1 MNKTR
6 KPVIA
11 GNWKM
16 FKTVSEAASLVSELS
31 SLVAGTTGREIVIC
45 PPFTALHA
53 VKPLIVGTAIKLGA
67 QNFHWETQGAYTGEI
82 SATMLKDAG
91 CEYAIIGHSERRQ
104 YFGETDNTVNLKV
117 NSALNA
123 GLTPIIC
130 VGESLTERE
139 AGETQTVVRRQIQA
153 GLAGL
158 QATQVA
164 GIIVA
169 YEPIWAIGTGRTAT
183 ASDANAVCNFIR
195 LTLTGMFGP
204 LAADAARIQYGGSV
218 KPETIDELMATSDID
233 GVLVGGASLKASD
246 FARIANFS

>member
-16 FKTVSEAASLVSELS
+16 FKTTSEATSLVTELVT
-31 SLVAGTTGREIVIC
+31 LVAGASGREIVIC

-53 VKPLIVGTAIKLGA
+53 VKPLLVGSAIKLGA
-67 QNFHWETQGAYTGEI
+67 QNFHWETQGAFTGEI
-82 SATMLKDAG
+82 SATMLKDVG
-91 CEYAIIGHSERRQ
+91 CEYTIVGHSERRQ

-117 NSALNA
+117 KAALQA
-123 GLTPIIC
+123 GLIPIVC

-139 AGETQTVVRRQIQA
+139 AGKTQTIVRRQIHA

-158 QATQVA
+158 QANQVT

-169 YEPIWAIGTGRTAT
+169 YEPIWAIGTGRNAS

-195 LTLTGMFGP
+195 LTLTGMVGP
-204 LAADAARIQYGGSV
+204 LAAEAVRIQYGGSV

-233 GVLVGGASLKASD
+233 GVLVGGASLKAAD
-246 FARIANFS
+246 FARIVNFS

>member
-1 MNKTR
+1 LNKKR

-16 FKTVSEAASLVSELS
+16 FKTAPEAISLATELVSLT
-31 SLVAGTTGREIVIC
+31 ANAAGREIVIC

-53 VKPLIVGTAIKLGA
+53 VRPLIEGTSIKLGA
-67 QNFHWETQGAYTGEI
+67 QNFHWEAQGAYTGEI
-82 SATMLKDAG
+82 SAAMLKDAG

-104 YFGETDNTVNLKV
+104 YFGETDSTVNLKV
-117 NSALNA
+117 KAALQA
-123 GLTPIIC
+123 GLIPIVC
-130 VGESLTERE
+130 VGESLAERE
-139 AGETQTVVRRQIQA
+139 AGETQTVVRRQIHA

-158 QATQVA
+158 HADLVA

-204 LAADAARIQYGGSV
+204 LAAEAARIQYGGSV

-233 GVLVGGASLKASD
+233 GVLVGGASLKAAD
-246 FARIANFS
+246 FSRIVNFS